1 MTTENLVTLSATMFV
16 LSVIPGSSDF
26 AIIARS
32 ITSGFT
38 QSLMMIFGIII
49 ADIILITCALYTL
62 TELSEPLENLL
73 RFAKYGCGGYLIYE
87 GVMSLKC
94 PLNRNQISTAF
105 RFSNYFSVLTGIL
118 MTLGDPTAILF
129 YFVFFPN
136 FVDLSSISTHHIL
149 IILLIATVII
159 SSVKTSY
166 AYFANQIK
174 CYFDNRQS
182 AKIVQKIA
190 SCSLI
195 CIGLYILVIH

>member
-1 MTTENLVTLSATMFV
+1 MTIENLLTLLATMFV

-26 AIIARS
+26 AIMAKS

-49 ADIILITCALYTL
+49 ADIVLMTCALYTL
-62 TELSEPLENLL
+62 TELSEPLEHLL

-87 GVMSLKC
+87 GVISLKC
-94 PLNRNQISTAF
+94 PPVRDQSSSFFQKSSYLSI
-105 RFSNYFSVLTGIL
+105 LTGIL

-129 YFVFFPN
+129 YFIFFPN
-136 FVDLSSISTHHIL
+136 FLNLSSISTHHIL

-166 AYFANQIK
+166 AYFANQVK
-174 CYFDNRQS
+174 RYFDNGQS

-190 SCSLI
+190 GCSLI
-195 CIGLYILVIH
+195 CIGLYILLIN

>member
-1 MTTENLVTLSATMFV
+1 MTTENLLTLSATMFV

-26 AIIARS
+26 AIMAKS

-38 QSLMMIFGIII
+38 QSLMMIFGIVI
-49 ADIILITCALYTL
+49 ADILLMTFALYTL

-94 PLNRNQISTAF
+94 PLNPNQRVTVF
-105 RFSNYFSVLTGIL
+105 RRSSYFSVFTGIL

-174 CYFDNRQS
+174 HYFDNGQS

-190 SCSLI
+190 GCSLI
-195 CIGLYILVIH
+195 CIGLYILLIN

>member
-1 MTTENLVTLSATMFV
+1 MTTENLLTLSATMFV

-26 AIIARS
+26 AIMSRS

-49 ADIILITCALYTL
+49 ADILLMTCALYTL

-94 PLNRNQISTAF
+94 PLNSNQISTAF
-105 RFSNYFSVLTGIL
+105 HRSSYFSVLTGIL

-136 FVDLSSISTHHIL
+136 FIDLSSISSHHIL

-174 CYFDNRQS
+174 CYFDNRKSSNQ
-182 AKIVQKIA
+182 VQKIA
-190 SCSLI
+190 GCSLI
-195 CIGLYILVIH
+195 CIGLYILLIN